1 MGLSAQQLISL
12 VIRPALEAIE
22 LYSPAAAELV
32 LGTAC
37 QESNLRYLHQLG
49 HGPAKGLWQMEPA
62 THDDL
67 WTNFINGRAKFR
79 EPLKSMSILADPDE
93 MVWNLL
99 YAAAMC
105 RVHYYRVKAPLP
117 KVGKL
122 EDQARYWKRYY
133 NTVHGAGTVEEYIA
147 NWRKFAST

>member
-1 MGLSAQQLISL
+1 MGLSAKQLNEL
-12 VIRPALEAIE
+12 VIRPALEAVE

-37 QESNLRYLHQLG
+37 QESNLKYLHQLG
-49 HGPAKGLWQMEPA
+49 AGPACGLWQMEPA

-67 WTNFINGRAKFR
+67 WANFINARPKIR
-79 EPLKSMSILADPDE
+79 EPLRGLSLIADPDE

-105 RVHYYRVKAPLP
+105 RVHYYRVKEKLP
-117 KVGKL
+117 AVGNIRA
-122 EDQARYWKRYY
+122 QADYWKKYY
-133 NTVHGAGTVEEYIA
+133 NTALGAGTVEQYLE
-147 NWRKFAST
+147 NWRKFATT